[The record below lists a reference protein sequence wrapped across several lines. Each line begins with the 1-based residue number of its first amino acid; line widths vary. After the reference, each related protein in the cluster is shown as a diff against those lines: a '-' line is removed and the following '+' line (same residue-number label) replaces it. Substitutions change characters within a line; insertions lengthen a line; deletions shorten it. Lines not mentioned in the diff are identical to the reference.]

1 MENIISILVNSTDDI
16 IENSSLPIREFPYWQ
31 PTLAAILLL
40 LTISHASSILIIYV
54 PLLVVL
60 LRVVKKDHFKPL
72 NLLHAS
78 LVIASIFED
87 IGRII
92 LYPIYLPSAFRHC
105 VCSASVN
112 SLLGVLFTFFLIYRP
127 FCFASLSVL
136 QFLVVIGKKKFVT
149 LKVSFGMIAVC
160 SGLAAIYTA
169 ATVKPT
175 YDTIE
180 KYVCYESFCP
190 NSRSESPLGF
200 FAITFMANIFIAF
213 LPSIFVVL
221 TMSIWSCAVFRNYY
235 TGGDDQLNRRMLSLP
250 FIMPLGILAS
260 SSVEGAQIILVGI
273 IISMLSS
280 LGDLFPYW
288 IMFTNFLLASF
299 LRFFIRL
306 VYPSVLLYTHR
317 KLRRAF
323 KRLVRDLKNRK
334 FVTPGTVNIDSTTV
348 GQ

>member
-1 MENIISILVNSTDDI
+1 MENISLLVNSTDDI
-16 IENSSLPIREFPYWQ
+16 IGNSSFPIREFPYWQ
-31 PTLAAILLL
+31 PILAVILFLL
-40 LTISHASSILIIYV
+40 AISHGSSILIIYV

-60 LRVVKKDHFKPL
+60 LRVVKKDNFKPL
-72 NLLHAS
+72 NLIHAS

-87 IGRII
+87 VGRII
-92 LYPIYLPSAFRHC
+92 LYPIYLPSAFRYC

-149 LKVSFGMIAVC
+149 LKVSFGMITMC

-169 ATVKPT
+169 STVKPT

-180 KYVCYESFCP
+180 KYVCYGSFCP
-190 NSRSESPLGF
+190 NSRSESPFGF
-200 FAITFMANIFIAF
+200 FVITFLVIIFIAF
-213 LPSIFVVL
+213 LPSILVVVTL
-221 TMSIWSCAVFRNYY
+221 SIWSCAVFRNYY

-250 FIMPLGILAS
+250 FIMPLSILAS
-260 SSVEGAQIILVGI
+260 SIVEGAQIILVEK
-273 IISMLSS
+273 IISMLSV
-280 LGDLFPYW
+280 GDLFPYW

-306 VYPSVLLYTHR
+306 IYPSVLLYTHR

-334 FVTPGTVNIDSTTV
+334 FVTPGTVNIDSTTI